1 MTFHSHQN
9 EIECRLLDVLANL
22 YLEKCFSIS
31 FSFYWTIILKPE
43 NGEIILLYSTS
54 RQDNNKNREVE
65 DTYIYW
71 GEQRM
76 EAESKRKWDFFL
88 MLYYVSQNDDLIES
102 FFLCHGEKTYK
113 KSANLTLKQNNL
125 N

>member
-9 EIECRLLDVLANL
+9 ETECCLLDASANL

-54 RQDNNKNREVE
+54 RQDNNENREVE
-65 DTYIYW
+65 ETYISW
-71 GEQRM
+71 GGQRM

-88 MLYYVSQNDDLIES
+88 LLYYVSQNNDLIES
-102 FFLCHGEKTYK
+102 FILCQGEKTYK
-113 KSANLTLKQNNL
+113 KSANMTLKQNNG